1 MVIGKT
7 KQNFQSRSN
16 MNDSFQ
22 GLGADSGNYSQQQ
35 NAGYLQAYQHMLNG
49 TGNNL
54 DVSGVT

>member
-1 MVIGKT
+1 
-7 KQNFQSRSN
+7 

-22 GLGADSGNYSQQQ
+22 GIGADSGNYSQQ